1 MKGTALA
8 DKGPV
13 AIIGGGILAGIRGAG
28 HDLIILLRSASYVGS
43 FHSRGREILRQMYIT
58 GAASLPVTFL
68 VALFTGMVL
77 ALQTGIELIRWGIQ
91 EEIGTI
97 VTASMT
103 REMGPIWTG
112 IILAARVGSGMAA
125 EIGTMRVSEEID
137 ALEVMSIDPARFLV
151 MPRLVALAIMAP
163 ILTVFADLVGVIGG
177 AIVGYHQI
185 GVPYSL
191 YFRKGLEALEV
202 KDIYSGLI
210 KSVIFAI
217 IIVTVGCGQGMKA
230 SGGAEGVGSATRNTV
245 VISMILIIAFNYFV
259 TSITRWITW

>member
-1 MKGTALA
+1 MAER
-8 DKGPV
+8 GPV
-13 AIIGGGILAGIRGAG
+13 AALGAGIAAGIRGAG
-28 HDLIILLRSASYVGS
+28 YDLNLLLRSASYIGD
-43 FHSRGREILRQMYIT
+43 FFSRWREILRQMYIT

-77 ALQTGIELIRWGIQ
+77 ALQTGIELMRWGIQ

-125 EIGTMRVSEEID
+125 EIGTMQVSEEID
-137 ALEVMSIDPARFLV
+137 ALDVMSIDPARFLV
-151 MPRLVALAIMAP
+151 MPRLVALAVMAP
-163 ILTVFADLVGVIGG
+163 VLTVFANVVGVIGG
-177 AIVGYHQI
+177 AIVGYNQI
-185 GVPYSL
+185 HVSYSR
-191 YFRKGLEALEV
+191 YFQNGLDALEL
-202 KDIYSGLI
+202 KDMYTGLI
-210 KSVIFAI
+210 KSVIFAV

-230 SGGAEGVGSATRNTV
+230 TGGAEGVGNATRNTV

-259 TSITRWITW
+259 TSLTRWIP

>member
-1 MKGTALA
+1 MANKTA
-8 DKGPV
+8 
-13 AIIGGGILAGIRGAG
+13 IGKLGSGILSGTYGAG
-28 HDLIILLRSASYVGS
+28 HDLVLLMRAMSYLPRVLSRSS
-43 FHSRGREILRQMYIT
+43 EIMRQMYVT
-58 GAASLPVTFL
+58 GAASMPVVLL
-68 VALFTGMVL
+68 VAFFSGMVL
-77 ALQTGIELIRWGIQ
+77 ALQTGIELMRWSIQ

-97 VTASMT
+97 VAASMT

-163 ILTVFADLVGVIGG
+163 ILTIYADIIGVVGG

-185 GVPYSL
+185 GVSYHR
-191 YFRKGLEALEV
+191 YFQKGFDALAL
-202 KDIYSGLI
+202 KDIYTGII
-210 KSVIFAI
+210 KSVIFAV
-217 IIVTVGCGQGMKA
+217 IIVAVSCGQGMKA
-230 SGGAEGVGSATRNTV
+230 SRGAEGVGSATRNTV

-259 TSITRWITW
+259 TSLTRWIT